1 MKYIRTKDELGIYIE
16 YDGEYKDLNKG
27 TYFKTW
33 RGVYI
38 HEDWKVADTIEELCD
53 EFILHYLECKD
64 KYNIPWATYEQRGI
78 WQKEKQH
85 IISEI
90 VKHPPYRKPILYGAI
105 WTEKGL
111 IYAAKMN
118 DAGELELL

>member
-1 MKYIRTKDELGIYIE
+1 MKYIRTKDELGVYVE

-53 EFILHYLECKD
+53 EFVYVDEEIKQFLVSDDID
-64 KYNIPWATYEQRGI
+64 KYKA
-78 WQKEKQH
+78 KQYK
-85 IISEI
+85 
-90 VKHPPYRKPILYGAI
+90 VFGAI
-105 WTEKGL
+105 WTNKGL
-111 IYAAKMN
+111 IYVAKMN
-118 DAGELELL
+118 DKGEFELL